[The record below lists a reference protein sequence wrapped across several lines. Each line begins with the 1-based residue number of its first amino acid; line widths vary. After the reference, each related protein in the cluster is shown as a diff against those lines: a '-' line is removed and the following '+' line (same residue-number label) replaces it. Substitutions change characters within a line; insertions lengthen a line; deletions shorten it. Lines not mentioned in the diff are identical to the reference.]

1 MREKFK
7 DIPTALRRIIT
18 ERILIGIAAVIGFIV
33 ILISFE
39 DIVLIIP
46 FMGIAVISLAS
57 GMLMLRNCLAGK
69 YITLNGVCVDIG
81 YSAIRKRVSYVCI
94 KSEGIRI
101 KIFIPIRKGKVNI
114 GDTVTLYIP
123 HNAKVYEHNGGK
135 TICDY
140 YALEIKK

>member
-46 FMGIAVISLAS
+46 FMGIAVISLVS
-57 GMLMLRNCLAGK
+57 GIFMLRNCLSGR
-69 YITLNGVCVDIG
+69 YVVLSGVCVDIG
-81 YSAIRKRVSYVCI
+81 YTVMRKKESYVCI
-94 KSEGIRI
+94 KAEDIRI
-101 KIFIPIRKGKVNI
+101 KIFIRIRRNKVNV
-114 GDTVTLYIP
+114 GDTVTIYIP

-135 TICDY
+135 TVCDY
-140 YALEIKK
+140 YALDIT